1 MKDLILLKTRNLL
14 IRLWNNN
21 RSMETFMKRLFPK
34 NKVLLK
40 KNSNFRIEKQNKNK
54 VASKSEPDG
63 QFHKNLKINCFINI
77 Y

>member
-63 QFHKNLKINCFINI
+63 QFHKNLKSIS
-77 Y
+77 